1 MMRILLFIDSL
12 TQGGAQR
19 QMVGLAVLL
28 KERGYPVMVVSY
40 HDIPFFRPYLEEHH
54 VEQLCI
60 KNPKNRWGVIWLT
73 RKTIKKLRPDV
84 VVSYL
89 DSPNIIMSLIKLTG
103 LRFKLVVSERNTTQ
117 SLTFQNRMRF
127 FLYKWA
133 DAIVPNSYS
142 QKQFIENHYPGLAQ
156 KSRVITNFVD
166 IDIFC
171 PVPKKK
177 RDSILFIIGVGR
189 VEKQKNIGCLIKA
202 VKTVISQGYC
212 VHVDWYGRKSEL
224 IMKYEEMIE
233 ELQLESVFAFHDPT
247 MQINEKFQNA
257 HLFCLPSFY
266 EGYPNVL
273 CEAMACGLPVIC
285 SNVCDNASIMQVDA
299 NGFLFDPYDS
309 QELADQIIRF
319 INCSRE
325 TKEQMGIKSRELA
338 EKRFGKE
345 IFIKKYIEV
354 LQL

>member
-1 MMRILLFIDSL
+1 MRILLFTDSL

-28 KERGYPVMVVSY
+28 KEQGYQVMVVTY
-40 HDIPFFRPYLEEHH
+40 HNIPFYKPYLDEHY
-54 VEQLCI
+54 VEQLYI

-73 RKTIKKLRPDV
+73 RKTIKILRPDI

-89 DSPNIIMSLIKLTG
+89 DSPNIIMSLAKLTG

-117 SLTFQNRMRF
+117 SLTFRDRIRF

-133 DAIVPNSYS
+133 DAIVSNSFS
-142 QKQFIENHYPGLAQ
+142 QAKFIEKHYPDLAK

-166 IDIFC
+166 IDLFC
-171 PVPKKK
+171 PVPNK
-177 RDSILFIIGVGR
+177 RRDCGFLIIGVGR
-189 VEKQKNIGCLIKA
+189 IEKQKNIGCLIKA
-202 VKTVISQGYC
+202 VKTVVNQGYC
-212 VHVDWYGRKSEL
+212 IHVDWYGRKSEL
-224 IMKYEEMIE
+224 IKKYEKMIVD
-233 ELQLESVFAFHDPT
+233 LKLESIFEFHEPT
-247 MQINEKFQNA
+247 IQIHEKFQNA

-285 SNVCDNASIMQVDA
+285 SNVCDNASIMQVDV

-309 QELADQIIRF
+309 SELADQIIRF
-319 INCSRE
+319 INCSSE
-325 TKEQMGIKSRELA
+325 TKEQMGKNSRELA
-338 EKRFGKE
+338 EKRFGKDL
-345 IFIKKYIEV
+345 FIKRYIEI
-354 LQL
+354 LQI